1 MTYTTMSFIQNSWP
15 KPDYLKKVPS
25 YSKSSKIKKTKVFF
39 SDTPVVLDNYTL
51 INGTNSIIQR
61 SPVKYAA
68 DQLFVCAMVWWL
80 ILGGVKNSIVRFF
93 NQSGTRY

>member
-15 KPDYLKKVPS
+15 KSDYLKKVPS
-25 YSKSSKIKKTKVFF
+25 YHKIRKLEKTKIFF
-39 SDTPVVLDNYTL
+39 SDTPVVLDNYTQ
-51 INGTNSIIQR
+51 INSTNSIIPR

-93 NQSGTRY
+93 NQNGTRY